1 MPMLVGW
8 KINNLDLNI
17 ASNRYRALLP
27 LLALRENGYESHIFS
42 DIENIDIEKLDVL
55 VIVKSFTEQDLK
67 LAIRVTN
74 LKIPLIIDLC
84 DNIFVPGW
92 APKGLITNFQKLM
105 KLASLLV
112 VPTEQLALKVR
123 KKVRFPIQLC
133 VIPDGNIDSSNL
145 DKMREIIRSSIVK
158 ESKIYLYRSFISIL
172 RSAYQDFISILRSAY
187 QIFKS
192 ILRSAY
198 RLLRSAYRLLRS
210 AYRLLRF
217 AFGIPD
223 KIRRFISILR
233 SAYQSFISIFYTNNK
248 SIKNSKI
255 LLWFGNHGG
264 DYANFGM
271 LDLLNIQKDLEAVA
285 KEFNVRL
292 VVVSNNRDKFEKHI
306 SKFDMC
312 TEYYEWSI
320 DLLNER
326 LKEASVVLL
335 PNSLDPFSECKS
347 PNRAVIAIS
356 AGIPVVATKTKALAP
371 FVDYVNFDDFY
382 NGICE
387 CLLDSKKIN
396 VDIQKRSKFIN
407 KKFGIEV
414 IKEQW
419 LDAINKVIND

>member
-55 VIVKSFTEQDLK
+55 VIVKSFTEEDLK

-92 APKGLITNFQKLM
+92 APKGLITNFLKIM
-105 KLASLLV
+105 NLASLLV

-145 DKMREIIRSSIVK
+145 DKMRKIIRSSIVK
-158 ESKIYLYRSFISIL
+158 ESKILLYRSFISIL
-172 RSAYQDFISILRSAY
+172 RSAYQ
-187 QIFKS
+187 
-192 ILRSAY
+192 
-198 RLLRSAYRLLRS
+198 LLRSAYRLLRS
-210 AYRLLRF
+210 AYRLLLF

-223 KIRRFISILR
+223 KIFIRRFISILR

-347 PNRAVIAIS
+347 PNRAVMAIS

>member
-92 APKGLITNFQKLM
+92 APKGLITNFLKIM
-105 KLASLLV
+105 NLASLLV

-158 ESKIYLYRSFISIL
+158 ESKFLLYLS
-172 RSAYQDFISILRSAY
+172 
-187 QIFKS
+187 FKS

-198 RLLRSAYRLLRS
+198 HLLRSAYRLLRS

-223 KIRRFISILR
+223 KIFIRRFISILR

-292 VVVSNNRDKFEKHI
+292 VVVSNNRDKFKKHI

-347 PNRAVIAIS
+347 PNRAVMAIS

>member
-92 APKGLITNFQKLM
+92 APKGLITNFLKIM
-105 KLASLLV
+105 NLASLLV

-145 DKMREIIRSSIVK
+145 DKMREVIRSSIVK
-158 ESKIYLYRSFISIL
+158 ESKIYLYQGFI
-172 RSAYQDFISILRSAY
+172 
-187 QIFKS
+187 S

-198 RLLRSAYRLLRS
+198 RLLR
-210 AYRLLRF
+210 F
-217 AFGIPD
+217 DFGIPD
-223 KIRRFISILR
+223 KIFIRRFISILR

-264 DYANFGM
+264 DYSNFGM
-271 LDLLNIQKDLEAVA
+271 LDLLNIQKDLEVVA

-347 PNRAVIAIS
+347 PNRAVMAIS

-371 FVDYVNFDDFY
+371 FVDYVNFNDFY

-407 KKFGIEV
+407 KNFGIEV